1 MQVPSL
7 TFRGIRARPVVLKL
21 KRPVVA
27 RIATLTDW
35 PVILIDLLTEEGIV
49 GRSYL
54 EPYVV
59 KSMRYLVPALQDLGD
74 MLRGRRIAPLELY
87 DAARKSLHF
96 VGYEGLS
103 MIAVSGLDMAAWD
116 ALGKAAGMPLCVLLG
131 GSVAPVKSYNSNG
144 LWLRSPEA
152 VGAEAIELRDE
163 GGFTGLKLRLGRERI
178 GDDLAAIAAVR
189 KTVGD
194 DMHLMIDFNQGL
206 SLGEALQRCHAIDDL
221 GLAWI
226 EEPIV
231 YDNLDG
237 YSQLAAELKT
247 PIQIG
252 ENFYGPRE
260 LHKALQKKACD
271 FVMPDF
277 MRIGGVTGWLR
288 SAAIAGAA
296 GVPMSTHLYPEVAA
310 HVMRVTETAHWLEW
324 QDWADPI
331 LQKPYVGEGRVR
343 AHPRRARH
351 WPGMERGCGRGSPV
365 RAVAASL
372 AALTPPRPARCPAP
386 APGWRRTAGPGSWP
400 GGRAPSRAACGRR
413 RARSRWCRTA

>member
-1 MQVPSL
+1 MQTPSL
-7 TFRGIRARPVVLKL
+7 TFKSIRARPVVLKL

-35 PVILIDLLTEEGIV
+35 PMILIDLTTEEGIV

-54 EPYVV
+54 EPYSV
-59 KSMRYLVPALQDLGD
+59 KSMRYLVPALHDFGE
-74 MLRGRRIAPLELY
+74 MLKGRRVAPFELY

-96 VGYEGLS
+96 VGYEGMS

-116 ALGKAAGMPLCVLLG
+116 ALAKAAGVPLCVLLG
-131 GSVAPVKSYNSNG
+131 GSVGPVKSYNSNG
-144 LWLRSPEA
+144 LWLREPAA
-152 VGAEAIELRDE
+152 VAAEAIELRDE

-178 GDDLAAIAAVR
+178 GDDIATVDAVR
-189 KTVGD
+189 KAVGS

-206 SLGEALQRCHAIDDL
+206 SLGEALERCHMIDDL

-237 YSQLAAELKT
+237 FAQLAAELKT
-247 PIQIG
+247 PLQIG
-252 ENFYGPRE
+252 ENFYGPRD

-271 FVMPDF
+271 YVMPDF

-324 QDWADPI
+324 QDWADPV
-331 LQKPYVGEGRVR
+331 LQRPYLIKDGLLHIPDV
-343 AHPRRARH
+343 
-351 WPGMERGCGRGSPV
+351 PGIGLEWNED
-365 RAVAASL
+365 AVAANL
-372 AALTPPRPARCPAP
+372 A
-386 APGWRRTAGPGSWP
+386 
-400 GGRAPSRAACGRR
+400 
-413 RARSRWCRTA
+413 

>member
-1 MQVPSL
+1 MQVESL
-7 TFRGIRARPVVLKL
+7 TFKSIRARPVVLKL

-27 RIATLTDW
+27 RIATIKEW
-35 PVILIDLLTEEGIV
+35 PLVLIDLQTEEGIV

-59 KSMRYLVPALQDLGD
+59 KAMRYLIAALHDLGD
-74 MLRGRRIAPLELY
+74 MLEGRRIAPFELY
-87 DAARKSLHF
+87 DAARKSLQF

-103 MIAVSGLDMAAWD
+103 LIAVSGLDMAAWD
-116 ALGKAAGMPLCVLLG
+116 ALAKAAGAPLCVLLG
-131 GSVAPVKSYNSNG
+131 GSVGPVKSYNSNG
-144 LWLRSPEA
+144 LWLRPPEA
-152 VGAEAIELRDE
+152 VAAEAIELRDE
-163 GGFTGLKLRLGRERI
+163 GGFTGLKLRLGRERVR
-178 GDDLAAIAAVR
+178 DDLATIAAVR
-189 KTVGD
+189 NAVGD
-194 DMHLMIDFNQGL
+194 DMHLMVDFNQGL
-206 SLGEALQRCHAIDDL
+206 DLAEALQRCHRIDDL

-237 YSQLAAELKT
+237 FAQLAAELKT

-271 FVMPDF
+271 LVMPDF
-277 MRIGGVTGWLR
+277 MRIGGVTGWIR
-288 SAAIAGAA
+288 AAAIAGAA

-331 LQKPYVGEGRVR
+331 LRKPYDIKDGLLHIPDVPGVGLE
-343 AHPRRARH
+343 
-351 WPGMERGCGRGSPV
+351 WDED
-365 RAVAASL
+365 AVAANQAQL
-372 AALTPPRPARCPAP
+372 
-386 APGWRRTAGPGSWP
+386 
-400 GGRAPSRAACGRR
+400 
-413 RARSRWCRTA
+413 